1 MRVNK
6 SKNTKIE
13 NYLNTTYYKRIR
25 MDVKKEQ
32 YKIIKDR
39 FNSLGAELVTT
50 FDDFYGKK
58 MKMADKFDIICSC
71 THPRTV
77 AYNDFRRNPY
87 HKCLKC
93 STRNKNGSK
102 VSYQE
107 IVRRFE
113 ELGCKVLTTEE
124 EFNNNDMNIHSCF
137 NTIMTC
143 GHEREIEYMKLKLHP
158 YKSCYECSKN
168 SQYAPLRKPYE
179 EIVQKFKEWNC
190 ELMTTFE
197 EYNEKQIGYYG
208 DYTVKMTCGHQR
220 ITSIPGMIGSKEFEC
235 KECSIK
241 KMIVRLKDKSKTD
254 EGEPTGNVCEYKAFC
269 YIRELLQE
277 RFDVKKLHE
286 GCLADFAIKP
296 KEIEEDKWLQIQLKS
311 TEDYCIEKEGC
322 FKFYF
327 HKANYE
333 GMPIICCCLKYA
345 KILIFNGKDFKDVG
359 GITIGKKSKYD
370 KYAIDSKN
378 LCDKIFDVYNAYE
391 LYHFDSIDIP
401 QNEVQKRE
409 REYKKKRERL
419 IDFLKYDY
427 PEIEGLVW
435 DFKVNGLK
443 VQEKVVEESKTYKGY
458 YGVTLCKSGGRKN
471 KKTTKQPYTQGDN
484 NIYWIQLQDSQYFYI
499 FPENLLIEHT
509 IIKTN
514 DDNKASMRLNL
525 YPLDINK
532 KNKSSRWAREYLFDY
547 ENLDANKIKGMFN
560 L

>member
-1 MRVNK
+1 MEV
-6 SKNTKIE
+6 
-13 NYLNTTYYKRIR
+13 KR
-25 MDVKKEQ
+25 EQ
-32 YKIIKDR
+32 YEIIKER
-39 FNSLGAELVTT
+39 FNALEAELVTT
-50 FDDFYGKK
+50 FDEFYNKN
-58 MKMADKFDIICSC
+58 MKMADKFDIICMCS
-71 THPRTV
+71 HPRTV
-77 AYNDFRRNPY
+77 AYNDFRRNP
-87 HKCLKC
+87 HRKCLKC
-93 STRNKNGSK
+93 STRNPNGSK

-124 EFNNNDMNIHSCF
+124 EFNENEMNIHSSY
-137 NTIMTC
+137 NTIMIC

-158 YKSCYECSKN
+158 HKSCYECSKN
-168 SQYAPLRKPYE
+168 SQYTPLRKPYE
-179 EIVQKFKEWNC
+179 EIVEKFKEWNC

-208 DYTVKMTCGHQR
+208 DYTVKMTCGHER

-311 TEDYCIEKEGC
+311 KEGC
-322 FKFYF
+322 FQFHL
-327 HKANYE
+327 HKADYE
-333 GMPIICCCLKYA
+333 GMPIICCCPKYE
-345 KILIFNGKDFKDVG
+345 KILILDGKDFKNILGV
-359 GITIGKKSKYD
+359 TLGKKSKYN
-370 KYAIDSKN
+370 KYNVESKN
-378 LCDKIFDVYNAYE
+378 MCEKSLAIYNTYE
-391 LYHFDSIDIP
+391 LHPIDIIDIP
-401 QNEVQKRE
+401 QNAVQKRE

-419 IDFLKYDY
+419 IDFLTYEY

-458 YGVTLCKSGGRKN
+458 YGVTLCKSDGWKN
-471 KKTTKQPYTQGDN
+471 KKLTKQSYAQGDN
-484 NIYWIQLQDSQYFYI
+484 SFYWIQLQDCQYFYI
-499 FPENLLIEHT
+499 FPEKILIEHN

-514 DDNKASMRLNL
+514 DDNKTSMRLSL
-525 YPLDINK
+525 YPLDTRKN
-532 KNKSSRWAREYLFDY
+532 NKSSKWAREYLFDY
-547 ENLDANKIKGMFN
+547 ENLDADKIKGMFRG
-560 L
+560 